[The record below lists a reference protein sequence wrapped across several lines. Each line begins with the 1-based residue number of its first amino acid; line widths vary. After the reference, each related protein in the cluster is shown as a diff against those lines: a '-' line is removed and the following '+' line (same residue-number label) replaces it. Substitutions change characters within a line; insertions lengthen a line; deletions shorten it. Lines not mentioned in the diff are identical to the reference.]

1 MCWQGLYR
9 MAMSSCSSVRLFVCR
24 QKRVLIEH
32 LAGLS
37 GPAVL
42 AAVSG
47 RSAAW
52 SVWPVLDLLMAVMVY
67 RVGGSNRTDLFINEF
82 RGLFIRSYDL
92 SV

>member
-1 MCWQGLYR
+1 
-9 MAMSSCSSVRLFVCR
+9 MAMSSCSSVRFFVCR

-52 SVWPVLDLLMAVMVY
+52 SVWPVLDLLVAVMVY